1 MGNEIRQ
8 GDSSLIGSSDLG
20 DDSPTVTFESITFSD
35 GTTVTLDSTDVVVFV
50 GPNNAGKSL
59 ALRELEDHL
68 GNTLETI
75 VVKSAQK
82 RTIGTPENFR
92 TFINKHVQVKTQGS
106 SRLFS
111 GYRFSLS
118 TSSEDIVSRWP
129 SGMSVF
135 RTLFCTRISTE
146 TRITDSNSV
155 NAIAI
160 LDEPAAHPI
169 HMLYS
174 DDQLER
180 RISGY
185 FRRGFGDDLVV
196 FHAGGSTIPLF
207 VGKRPKLEQG
217 EQRTSRCYT
226 ERLRSSMV
234 PLNEQGDGMR
244 SFASVVLHLLSPITF
259 SILLLDE
266 PEAFLHP
273 PQARLLGEIIA
284 TEKSSRAQLFVAT
297 HSPDVLHG
305 LINVS
310 PEHLRVLRMQRDGNV
325 NRVKELD
332 KEYVKKISADPLMK
346 YSSVM
351 AGVFHERVIICEAD
365 ADCMFYSSLLDLP
378 EVHGDRQPDVLFV
391 HANGKDR
398 MATLASTLVAL
409 DVPVDVVADI
419 DILNDLNV
427 LKGVIEALDG
437 DWGVVEPM
445 ATALK
450 KSIEEHKPWLTLDE
464 IKKGITSAIDK
475 EPSNGESVKQFRSR
489 VYAIFRKASPW
500 DPVKNAGEAAL
511 PSGRATQEFQDLQG
525 LCKGMGLWI
534 LPVGEMEGFCKAIG
548 GHGPSWV
555 RQVIEQRDLA
565 NAPDLEGVRKFV
577 REIWESKRE
586 NRP

>member
-82 RTIGTPENFR
+82 RTIGTLEKFR

-135 RTLFCTRISTE
+135 STLFCTRISTE

-234 PLNEQGDGMR
+234 PLNEQGMGCGALR
-244 SFASVVLHLLSPITF
+244 VLYCTCCPRLPF

-310 PEHLRVLRMQRDGNV
+310 PEHLRVLRMQRHGNV
-325 NRVKELD
+325 NCVKELD
-332 KEYVKKISADPLMK
+332 KEHVKKISVDPLMK

-365 ADCMFYSSLLDLP
+365 ADCLFYSSLLDLP
-378 EVHGDRQPDVLFV
+378 KVRGDRQPDVLFV

-398 MATLASTLVAL
+398 MGALASTLVAL
-409 DVPVDVVADI
+409 DVSVDVIADM
-419 DILNDLNV
+419 DILNDLDIME
-427 LKGVIEALDG
+427 GVVKALDG
-437 DWGVVEPM
+437 DWMAVKPM
-445 ATALK
+445 ATLLK
-450 KSIEEHKPWLTLDE
+450 KAIEEHKPWLTEDEIRNEIKTALDE
-464 IKKGITSAIDK
+464 GQSKG
-475 EPSNGESVKQFRSR
+475 GSVRRLRSKINR
-489 VYAIFRKASPW
+489 IFRKASPW
-500 DPVKNAGEAAL
+500 DVVKQAGEAAL
-511 PSGRATQEFQDLQG
+511 PPGITTQKFQELQR
-525 LCKGMGLWI
+525 LCRKSGLWI
-534 LPVGEMEGFCKAIG
+534 VPVGEMEGFCRSVG
-548 GHGPSWV
+548 NHGPGWV
-555 RQVIEQRDLA
+555 QQVIEQRDLGNDPELA
-565 NAPDLEGVRKFV
+565 CARSFV
-577 REIWESKRE
+577 REIWEGK
-586 NRP
+586 